1 MMPGAAIDSL
11 SNFQRNTKAHLEEL
25 HRTGEPELLTVE
37 GEPGVVVQD
46 AAAYEAM
53 VHRLEELEVITGIQ
67 RGIDSAKAGKG
78 RPVDEFF
85 AEMRRKHHVPSPT

>member
-1 MMPGAAIDSL
+1 MTLVAVTDSL
-11 SNFQRNTKAHLEEL
+11 SNFQRNTKSHLEEL

-53 VHRLEELEVITGIQ
+53 LCRLDELEALAGIQ

-78 RPVDEFF
+78 RPLGDFLT
-85 AEMRRKHHVPSPT
+85 EMRDKHSIPQAV

>member
-1 MMPGAAIDSL
+1 MMPVVATDSL

-37 GEPGVVVQD
+37 GEPRVVVQD

-53 VHRLEELEVITGIQ
+53 VHRLEELESITGIQ
-67 RGIDSAKAGKG
+67 RGIDSAKDGKG
-78 RPVDEFF
+78 RPIGEFL
-85 AEMRRKHHVPSPT
+85 AEMRRKHNIPPAA

>member
-1 MMPGAAIDSL
+1 MTPVAATDSL
-11 SNFQRNTKAHLEEL
+11 SNFQRNTRAHLEEL

-37 GEPGVVVQD
+37 GRPGVVVQD

-53 VHRLEELEVITGIQ
+53 LSRLEQLEAVTGIQ

-78 RPVDEFF
+78 RTLDEFVT
-85 AEMRRKHHVPSPT
+85 EMRRKHSIAPAA